1 MPIGARACRRSIS
14 VTSDMTGVAP
24 QMLRIYEA
32 RGLVSP
38 ERTPGGTRRY
48 SGNDVAVAR
57 RAADL
62 SGEGINLAAVR
73 RILALEAELAALHTK
88 IDALRAQPAARPTR
102 NRRQPPPQS
111 PASPAVAGGRSPMR
125 RD

>member
-1 MPIGARACRRSIS
+1 MTNLPDDRALLSIS

-48 SGNDVAVAR
+48 SGNDVAR
-57 RAADL
+57 IDEITRLLAAGL
-62 SGEGINLAAVR
+62 NLAGIQHVMELRAETSR
-73 RILALEAELAALHTK
+73 LRAEIAEL
-88 IDALRAQPAARPTR
+88 RADVSREDEG
-102 NRRQPPPQS
+102 PPS
-111 PASPAVAGGRSPMR
+111 
-125 RD
+125 